1 MSTSTKTPASIRQ
14 GGPGASLMRMPRSR
28 STSISRRPTIRNAGT
43 VKYPVAAESTTAII
57 LITRKEKVAVPIQL
71 RRTGHEHEACENEQ
85 ADERRSRP

>member
-1 MSTSTKTPASIRQ
+1 
-14 GGPGASLMRMPRSR
+14 
-28 STSISRRPTIRNAGT
+28 
-43 VKYPVAAESTTAII
+43 VAAESTTAII